1 MDVKE
6 KIDIFL
12 VGIYLKSAE
21 RVFEEVERT
30 DTVLEEACVGLE
42 VKRRNIALTA
52 VIISSLKHHFAI
64 NDSKA
69 GFQIRM
75 GNYNSFNCC
84 LEFLRTIAPFQ
95 FEDVWNVVLEPID
108 KIVSEAVLDKTIPV
122 LVKEKVEKSRK
133 TAKAKGTQGLWIAL
147 AIIGFPIWFP
157 LAITFGTLLF
167 GIYLIIWILI
177 ICLFILLASIGAGAL
192 GGLILLP
199 YGVIKGAIGWPAI
212 FLGIGSFLFLGGLVV
227 LLWKPICSCAV
238 AFGKLA
244 KRFVLSIKKL
254 FV

>member
-1 MDVKE
+1 MNKE
-6 KIDIFL
+6 EFLFTLRQKLEAQSVANIDNMIDFYDEMICDRIED
-12 VGIYLKSAE
+12 GMSE
-21 RVFEEVERT
+21 
-30 DTVLEEACVGLE
+30 EEA
-42 VKRRNIALTA
+42 
-52 VIISSLKHHFAI
+52 ISAM
-64 NDSKA
+64 D
-69 GFQIRM
+69 
-75 GNYNSFNCC
+75 
-84 LEFLRTIAPFQ
+84 
-95 FEDVWNVVLEPID
+95 PID

-212 FLGIGSFLFLGGLVV
+212 LLGIGSFLFLGGLVV